1 MMAKINSR
9 AKGSNAEREFAAILF
24 DHLGVRLV
32 RNLEQCRGG
41 GHDLIVAPGQAGPV
55 TDYINRFAIECKRYA
70 VITPAKINIWWEQAI
85 KQSAMV
91 GKLPLL
97 AYRGN
102 RGQWR
107 VVLPLLDGHTVEISL
122 VTFMLMA
129 RECVFI
135 KTVDA

>member
-1 MMAKINSR
+1 MAKINSR
-9 AKGSNAEREFAAILF
+9 TKGATAERELAAILF

-41 GHDLIVAPGQAGPV
+41 GHDLIVAPDQTGPV
-55 TDYINRFAIECKRYA
+55 TDYINSFAIECKRYA
-70 VITPAKINIWWEQAI
+70 AITPAKINTWWEQAT
-85 KQSAMV
+85 KQGAIA

-97 AYRGN
+97 AYRGD

-107 VVLPLLDGHTVEISL
+107 VVLHLYDGHTVEISL
-122 VTFMLMA
+122 FTFMFMA
-129 RECVFI
+129 RECVFL